1 MYRKIYIYKMVKISD
16 DFFSKYGFLDMR
28 SFDVELAGKR
38 DNARGTF
45 LFQIDTSYKVHFISI
60 HSHMLW
66 LFMKTI
72 EKTV

>member
-1 MYRKIYIYKMVKISD
+1 
-16 DFFSKYGFLDMR
+16 MR